1 MAINGLWKPSQMGG
15 LLGWRHDPLLWTFS
29 TPAIDVLQRCN
40 LWREMDFLRRARI
53 PSLSGSGLNPSWCFE
68 LLTSYWSH
76 TSVACSK
83 ACCTVYCSYIAV
95 VCMFDYSLFAM
106 LAQLENTKRVLH
118 HPCIQSYP
126 AVVDSSWE
134 NLGLGLRK
142 LAWDDR
148 V

>member
-1 MAINGLWKPSQMGG
+1 MAINGLWKPSKMGG
-15 LLGWRHDPLLWTFS
+15 LLGWRHDPLLWTCS

-95 VCMFDYSLFAM
+95 VCMFDYSLFAIM
-106 LAQLENTKRVLH
+106 LAQLENTKLE
-118 HPCIQSYP
+118 PQEYP
-126 AVVDSSWE
+126 HYISAFFIIHASNPTLLLSTAPGRIW
-134 NLGLGLRK
+134 G
-142 LAWDDR
+142 
-148 V
+148 